1 MRRRI
6 EIGYL
11 CSKGHFQFNDDP
23 DGDSCRTKII
33 GKVYVKPIRGAY
45 TDMFVEAMSEAMT
58 SLHHKIAVWR
68 REDG

>member
-1 MRRRI
+1 MSKRV

-11 CSKGHFQFNDDP
+11 CHHGHFQFHEDP

-45 TDMFVEAMSEAMT
+45 MDMFNDAIGQAIASIHT
-58 SLHHKIAVWR
+58 KIEYWR
-68 REDG
+68 HSA